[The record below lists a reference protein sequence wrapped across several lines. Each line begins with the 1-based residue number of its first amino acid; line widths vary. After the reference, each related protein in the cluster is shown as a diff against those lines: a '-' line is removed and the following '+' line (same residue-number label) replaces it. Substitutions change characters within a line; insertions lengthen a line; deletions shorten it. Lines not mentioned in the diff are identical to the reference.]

1 MTMNGWVRRKEGEL
15 HTYLYWHAR
24 RFVEDKNVRI
34 LVVLNYK

>member
-1 MTMNGWVRRKEGEL
+1 MGAQEGGRV
-15 HTYLYWHAR
+15 TYLYWHSR